1 MDVATQAREE
11 RQPQF
16 APPSTDTFLRTK
28 ITPLTRRRIE
38 AFKRNKRGYWSM
50 WIFIALFV
58 ISMFGEFIA
67 NDRPLVVNFQ
77 GEWLFPTFVD
87 YPETKFGGFF
97 ETATEYRDP
106 FVKDLIETDGWMV
119 WPMVRFS
126 YNTINY
132 ELNRPVPAP
141 PSPVNWVG
149 TDDQARDV
157 FARALYGFRISVLFG
172 FVLVILTSI
181 IGVIV
186 GASQGFFGGWWD
198 LGGQRFMEIWG
209 SVPTLFLIIILSSVI
224 TPSFWTLLGILL
236 LFGWM
241 GLVDLVRAEFLRG
254 RNIEYVM
261 AARGLGVS
269 DAKIM
274 FRHILPNAMVATIT
288 FMPFIL
294 AGSVTIL
301 TSLDFLG
308 FGLPAGSPSLGE
320 MLNQGKAN
328 LQAPWLGMTAFV
340 VLGSMLVLLVFTGEA
355 FRDAFDPRKTQ
366 G

>member
-1 MDVATQAREE
+1 MSVATQTQGEKR
-11 RQPQF
+11 PLY
-16 APPSTDTFLRTK
+16 APPPADTFLGAK

-50 WIFIALFV
+50 WIFMVLFV
-58 ISMFGEFIA
+58 ISMFAEFIA
-67 NDRPLVVNFQ
+67 NDRPLIVNFQ
-77 GEWLFPTFVD
+77 GEWLFPVLVD

-97 ETATEYRDP
+97 ETATEYRDA
-106 FVKDLIETDGWMV
+106 FVKDLIEADGWML

-132 ELNRPVPAP
+132 ELQRPVPAP
-141 PSPVNWVG
+141 PSRVNWVG

-157 FARALYGFRISVLFG
+157 FARALYGYRISVLFG

-181 IGVIV
+181 VGVMV
-186 GASQGFFGGWWD
+186 GASQGYYGGWWD
-198 LGGQRFMEIWG
+198 LAGQRFMEVWG
-209 SVPTLFLIIILSSVI
+209 SVPTLFLIIILASVI
-224 TPSFWTLLGILL
+224 TPSFWTLLAIMLA
-236 LFGWM
+236 FGWM

-261 AARGLGVS
+261 AARALGVS
-269 DAKIM
+269 NAKIM
-274 FRHILPNAMVATIT
+274 FKHILPNAMVATIT

-301 TSLDFLG
+301 TSLDFIG

-328 LQAPWLGMTAFV
+328 LQAPWLGITAFV
-340 VLGSMLVLLVFTGEA
+340 VLGTMLVLLVFTGEA

>member
-1 MDVATQAREE
+1 
-11 RQPQF
+11 
-16 APPSTDTFLRTK
+16 
-28 ITPLTRRRIE
+28 
-38 AFKRNKRGYWSM
+38 
-50 WIFIALFV
+50 
-58 ISMFGEFIA
+58 
-67 NDRPLVVNFQ
+67 
-77 GEWLFPTFVD
+77 
-87 YPETKFGGFF
+87 
-97 ETATEYRDP
+97 
-106 FVKDLIETDGWMV
+106 
-119 WPMVRFS
+119 
-126 YNTINY
+126 
-132 ELNRPVPAP
+132 
-141 PSPVNWVG
+141 VG